1 MGYNSKN
8 QMASALKCLA
18 PVLVLWAAY
27 LPGMAQV
34 TDGAIISWNNDTLP
48 VKIAYVDIVSLQRVL
63 RVTSPNGI
71 EVFHPGEIRGF
82 ILNRNENLR
91 LIDFSIY
98 PINAHSNVLLD
109 EHNQA
114 IPNSKDYQIRRGLP
128 FGAAAEPGDANEL
141 PLFDSTDRQRKPMV
155 FSSITID
162 NNFSFFAINAT
173 SPADSI
179 QAYFYYYKVIPTQ
192 KFLSP
197 QTALDIYTGRKTPD
211 FQKMIYC
218 NLVTFKNGRYVPY
231 PVSAG
236 MRKYRKWLSEL
247 VYDYPLLSGSVKHKE
262 FPSTYFMVI
271 NAYNGWRRKP
281 PATTTPA
288 ADTSAAALILAGVS
302 DARKYYKPK
311 KLFWPTFV
319 GSSLIIF
326 PGMIYG
332 AAKLSSLDE
341 HPEQIEVPNN
351 NPPYTNNKNYQLG
364 YRSAAETKSAKTMVR
379 GVLLGFCVCVGTL
392 LSIELNE

>member
-1 MGYNSKN
+1 
-8 QMASALKCLA
+8 MASALKCFA

-27 LPGMAQV
+27 LPGLAQV

-48 VKIAYVDIVSLQRVL
+48 VMIAYVDIVSLQREL

-98 PINAHSNVLLD
+98 PINPHSNVILD

-114 IPNSKDYQIRRGLP
+114 IPNSIDYQIRRGLP
-128 FGAAAEPGDANEL
+128 FGAAAEPGNANEL
-141 PLFDSTDRQRKPMV
+141 PLFDSTDRQRAPMV

-173 SPADSI
+173 AATDSI
-179 QAYFYYYKVIPTQ
+179 QTYFYYYKVIPTQ

-247 VYDYPLLSGSVKHKE
+247 VFDYPLLSTSVRHKE
-262 FPSTYFMVI
+262 FPSSYFMVI
-271 NAYNGWRRKP
+271 NAYNGWRHKP
-281 PATTTPA
+281 PANTTLA
-288 ADTSAAALILAGVS
+288 ADTSATALILAGVS
-302 DARKYYKPK
+302 DARKHYKPK
-311 KLFWPTFV
+311 RIFWPTFV

-332 AAKLSSLDE
+332 AVKMSSLDE

-364 YRSAAETKSAKTMVR
+364 YRSAANTKSAKTMVR
-379 GVLLGFCVCVGTL
+379 GVLLGFCVCVGAI
-392 LSIELNE
+392 LSFELNE